1 VNISIVVPM
10 FNEELRIRDVL
21 EGLLNEFDE
30 VLNEI
35 IVIDDCSTDKSAEI
49 LQSFVSE
56 NSRYK
61 VHRNDRNL
69 GHGPSVIKGLN
80 LALQEGVSHIL
91 TYDGD
96 GFINQSELHKA
107 IDASHMRGGGDLVV
121 EIVRTGRSDP
131 IYRRLVTFSLRVLVL
146 LVTRKSASDPNSPSR
161 LIPLSVLREYLST
174 TADLNPV
181 PNLWFTIFIR
191 LKDLP
196 TSQIKVAVE
205 VEPMLSTRNS
215 WNSKRRIIPS
225 RRFVL
230 FCFRAIRFWNWKR
243 S

>member
-1 VNISIVVPM
+1 VKVSIVVPV
-10 FNEELRIRDVL
+10 FNEELRIKDVL
-21 EGLLNEFDE
+21 RGLSKEFDE
-30 VLNEI
+30 VLEEI
-35 IVIDDCSTDKSAEI
+35 IVIDDCSTDKTAEI
-49 LQSFVSE
+49 LQSFVGE
-56 NSRYK
+56 NSRCK
-61 VHRNDRNL
+61 VHRNSRNL
-69 GHGPSVIKGLN
+69 GHGPSVIQGLN
-80 LALQEGVSHIL
+80 LGLQGGASHIL

-96 GFINQSELHKA
+96 GFLNQSELHKA
-107 IDASHMRGGGDLVV
+107 IDTPHLGVDLVV

-161 LIPLSVLREYLST
+161 LIPLSILREYLSV

-181 PNLWFTIFIR
+181 PNLWFTIFVR

-196 TSQIKVAVE
+196 TSQIKVGVE
-205 VEPMLSTRNS
+205 VEPNLRARNS
-215 WNSKRRIIPS
+215 WNSKRRILPS